1 MPWDDNRGS
10 LRRGLRERIREPAL
24 FGKTS
29 NARLGP
35 KPALVYLRIMTLR
48 KIAPLGQPV
57 LLRRAAPVLD
67 PQAAPTRAL
76 IRDMIE
82 TLADAKGLGLAA
94 PQVYAGI
101 RLILAHVPDPDGVVD
116 RTAAPLVL
124 VNPKLTPLDDAT
136 AMAFEGCLS
145 IPGLRGI
152 VRRFERVGLEALDAL
167 GRPIE
172 REAQGLFAR
181 ILQHE
186 VDHLDGILYTHRLED
201 PRHLA
206 FDGEVQALTAY
217 LADDQPEARS
227 ETSDD

>member
-1 MPWDDNRGS
+1 MS
-10 LRRGLRERIREPAL
+10 
-24 FGKTS
+24 
-29 NARLGP
+29 
-35 KPALVYLRIMTLR
+35 LR

-57 LLRRAAPVLD
+57 LLRQAVPVLD
-67 PQAAPTRAL
+67 PTDGPSRAL
-76 IRDMIE
+76 IQDMIE

-94 PQVYAGI
+94 PQVYAGV
-101 RLILAHVPDPDGVVD
+101 RLILAHLPDADGVVD
-116 RTAAPLVL
+116 RTASPLVL

-136 AMAFEGCLS
+136 DMAFEGCLS

-152 VRRFERVGLEALDAL
+152 VRRFERVGLEALD
-167 GRPIE
+167 GFGKPVE
-172 REAQGLFAR
+172 REAEGLFAR

-217 LADDQPEARS
+217 LAAKEPES
-227 ETSDD
+227 GGEGSDDRRCNQ